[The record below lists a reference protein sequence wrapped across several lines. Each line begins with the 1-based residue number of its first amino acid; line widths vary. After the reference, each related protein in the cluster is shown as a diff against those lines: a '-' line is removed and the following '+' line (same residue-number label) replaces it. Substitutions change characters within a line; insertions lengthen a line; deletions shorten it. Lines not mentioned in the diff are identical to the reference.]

1 LIIAARF
8 LRDRRRSLGWWTL
21 GMIGLV
27 FTSAVFYPAIKKQP
41 SLDDLMKNLP
51 QSLKAF
57 VGEQAGVS
65 FSSPAGYLH
74 GRMFTILIPV
84 LLLVFAIGLGAR
96 AVAGSEEDG
105 SLEMMLANP
114 VSRERAVVER
124 FVGVASLV
132 GALGMATFVAL
143 LALSAPFGLLQGI
156 SLVRLGAA
164 TLAVTSLAMLHA
176 SIAFVAG
183 SLRPGRSRATATA
196 AAVAV
201 AGYIVF
207 GLVNSHVIAWSRF
220 VDPWWW
226 YLSRNILVGG
236 LPPEAVVVPL
246 ALTVLFAA
254 ASVRA
259 FSRRDVR

>member
-1 LIIAARF
+1 VIIAARL
-8 LRDRRRSLGWWTL
+8 LRDRRRSLAWWAL
-21 GMIGLV
+21 GMAGLV

-41 SLDDLMKNLP
+41 SLDQLMRNLP

-65 FSSPAGYLH
+65 LTSPAGYLH
-74 GRMFTILIPV
+74 GRMFTILIPA

-96 AVAGSEEDG
+96 AIAGSEEDG
-105 SLEMMLANP
+105 TLELLLANP
-114 VSRERAVVER
+114 VSRTRVAAER
-124 FVGVASLV
+124 FAGVA
-132 GALGMATFVAL
+132 ALIGGLGLATFAAL
-143 LALSAPFGLLQGI
+143 LALSAPFGLLQGVSI
-156 SLVRLGAA
+156 LRLAAA

-176 SIAFVAG
+176 SIAFAAG
-183 SLRPGRSRATATA
+183 SARPGRSRATATA

-207 GLVNSHVIAWSRF
+207 GLVNSHVISWARF

-246 ALTVLFAA
+246 GCSAILGAA
-254 ASVRA
+254 GVAA
-259 FSRRDVR
+259 FSGRDLR